1 MISPALAVLSL
12 LALGGPSTARMER
25 APPVLRSH
33 LPAFAAD
40 KRGALAA
47 MSGSP
52 NCGSDPGWKLYNSTI
67 NVTTHV
73 GDHERTYLVHVPE
86 DYDKDTQHPVV
97 LSFHGYG
104 KTAEHQEVA
113 SQLSEPGN
121 KINGI
126 PIIAAYPQGLVGVG
140 RSGDGSD
147 GKYSWQAS
155 EYSSPNASDIQF
167 THTILNELMANLCVD
182 RTRVYATGNSNGG
195 GFTNRLA
202 CTRDTSARIAAFG
215 IASGALYPDSDRGDD
230 CHPSRKIPLL
240 ITHGANDTV
249 VPYKGGHPHNDNW
262 SSPDIDKFAKGWAA
276 RNGFDADGYNATEV
290 DAYNATLWTW
300 GEDGDA
306 GQVKRFKVRGMR
318 HQWPS
323 TVEGLDKQNKSAPF
337 NLTGQELM
345 PFFERY
351 SLDI

>member
-1 MISPALAVLSL
+1 MISPALTALSF
-12 LALGGPSTARMER
+12 LALASPSFARMER

-33 LPAFAAD
+33 FPD
-40 KRGALAA
+40 KRAALAA

-121 KINGI
+121 RINGI

-155 EYSSPNASDIQF
+155 EYSSPNASDVS
-167 THTILNELMANLCVD
+167 NLLVCRAPVTD
-182 RTRVYATGNSNGG
+182 HHADSIYAH
-195 GFTNRLA
+195 
-202 CTRDTSARIAAFG
+202 
-215 IASGALYPDSDRGDD
+215 
-230 CHPSRKIPLL
+230 HP
-240 ITHGANDTV
+240 
-249 VPYKGGHPHNDNW
+249 
-262 SSPDIDKFAKGWAA
+262 
-276 RNGFDADGYNATEV
+276 
-290 DAYNATLWTW
+290 
-300 GEDGDA
+300 
-306 GQVKRFKVRGMR
+306 
-318 HQWPS
+318 
-323 TVEGLDKQNKSAPF
+323 
-337 NLTGQELM
+337 
-345 PFFERY
+345 
-351 SLDI
+351 